1 MRPLGAILAGG
12 AAQRFGSD
20 KALAAWQGQT
30 LIDHVRG
37 ALARHCDAVLLCGRA
52 GEDGVPDRPE
62 AGRGPLGGLNA
73 ALHAGAARG
82 YDRVLV
88 APCDTPAL
96 PEALLAELAASAD
109 SAIVGALPVLG
120 LWETALA
127 PVCDA
132 YLAGGGRASMRAW
145 AAHAGA
151 RTIDW
156 PTPIANINSRDDL
169 AGLTGFFP

>member
-1 MRPLGAILAGG
+1 MKPLGAILAGG

-20 KALAAWQGQT
+20 KALAEWQGQR
-30 LIDHVRG
+30 LIDHVRA
-37 ALARHCDAVLLCGRA
+37 ALAPHCDGVVLCGRSGNDA
-52 GEDGVPDRPE
+52 VPDRPE

-73 ALHAGAARG
+73 ALHAASARG
-82 YDRVLV
+82 FGRVLV

-96 PEALLAELAASAD
+96 PEALLTRLAGSTTSVFVAQ
-109 SAIVGALPVLG
+109 LPVLG
-120 LWETALA
+120 LWEAALA
-127 PVCDA
+127 PACDA
-132 YLAGGGRASMRAW
+132 YLGGGGRTSMRAW

-151 RTIDW
+151 WAIDW